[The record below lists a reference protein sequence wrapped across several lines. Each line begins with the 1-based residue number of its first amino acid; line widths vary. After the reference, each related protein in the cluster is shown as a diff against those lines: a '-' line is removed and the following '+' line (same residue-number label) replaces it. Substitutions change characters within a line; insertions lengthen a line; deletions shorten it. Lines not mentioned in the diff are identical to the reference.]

1 MLVEVERATEVTVE
15 AQNLRGEPVTIE
27 AKGMRARILQHEI
40 DHLDGVLMLDRTS
53 PEQAKAAK
61 RALARGEPYRP
72 PRAEDEDED
81 D

>member
-1 MLVEVERATEVTVE
+1 MPSAWIERPLGVW
-15 AQNLRGEPVTIE
+15 IE
-27 AKGMRARILQHEI
+27 AVDVEGRPVKVVADALLARALQHEI

-72 PRAEDEDED
+72 PRDEEG
-81 D
+81 

>member
-1 MLVEVERATEVTVE
+1 M
-15 AQNLRGEPVTIE
+15 TIE

-72 PRAEDEDED
+72 PRAEDEDD
-81 D
+81 G